1 MANTIKTGTILIR
14 EGALL
19 PESLL
24 IESEP
29 YAPGWNLVKRLDI
42 DGMSQTIGNAGWAFL
57 YMAGVIRTSVFGSD
71 EEKTTRK
78 AVERVVERMR
88 SKKFNCLE
96 ITQVVA
102 ERFLWLPFV
111 TVSARSRHIQ
121 ESPVLFGD

>member
-1 MANTIKTGTILIR
+1 
-14 EGALL
+14 
-19 PESLL
+19 
-24 IESEP
+24 
-29 YAPGWNLVKRLDI
+29 
-42 DGMSQTIGNAGWAFL
+42 
-57 YMAGVIRTSVFGSD
+57 MAGVIRTSVFGSD

-78 AVERVVERMR
+78 AIKRVVEYMR

-102 ERFLWLPFV
+102 KRFLWLPFV

>member
-1 MANTIKTGTILIR
+1 MANTIKTGAILIR
-14 EGALL
+14 EDALL

-29 YAPGWNLVKRLDI
+29 YAPARRLVNRLDI
-42 DGMSQTIGNAGWAFL
+42 DGMSQTIGKAGWAFL
-57 YMAGVIRTSVFGSD
+57 YMAGVIKTSAFVSD

-78 AVERVVERMR
+78 AIKGVVEHMR

-102 ERFLWLPFV
+102 KRFVWLPFV

>member
-19 PESLL
+19 PESLP

-29 YAPGWNLVKRLDI
+29 YAPGWRLVKRLDS
-42 DGMSQTIGNAGWAFL
+42 DGMSQTIGKAGWAFL
-57 YMAGVIRTSVFGSD
+57 YMAGVIRTSVFGFD

-78 AVERVVERMR
+78 AIKRVIEHMR

-96 ITQVVA
+96 ITQVAV

-121 ESPVLFGD
+121 ESPVLFGG

>member
-1 MANTIKTGTILIR
+1 MANTIKTWTILIA

-29 YAPGWNLVKRLDI
+29 YAPMWRLVKRLDI
-42 DGMSQTIGNAGWAFL
+42 DGMSQTIGKAGWAIL
-57 YMAGVIRTSVFGSD
+57 YIAGMIKTSVFGSD

-78 AVERVVERMR
+78 ALKRVVEHMR
-88 SKKFNCLE
+88 TKNFNCLE
-96 ITQVVA
+96 ITQMVT

-121 ESPVLFGD
+121 ESPVLFGG

>member
-19 PESLL
+19 PESSL

-29 YAPGWNLVKRLDI
+29 YAPGWSLVKRLDI
-42 DGMSQTIGNAGWAFL
+42 DGMSQTIGKAGWAFL
-57 YMAGVIRTSVFGSD
+57 YMAGVIKTSVFGSD

-78 AVERVVERMR
+78 AIKRVVEYMR

-102 ERFLWLPFV
+102 KRFLWLPFV